1 LTIFVTHQVHVSERS
16 RTRTCS
22 PVAVSPVPRVGQLQL
37 RPAAHSCF
45 RRACASR
52 VPFRPAACRNI
63 DFSLSRETSIGAS
76 TSTPIQAQS
85 YMGALQKKSPAYDA
99 GSLIFLPHGGSRH
112 DPLGLVGPCRVVST
126 VR

>member
-1 LTIFVTHQVHVSERS
+1 MFLIIFVTHQIHVSERS
-16 RTRTCS
+16 RTRTGS
-22 PVAVSPVPRVGQLQL
+22 PDDCVAGPKGWVAT
-37 RPAAHSCF
+37 AASCF

-52 VPFRPAACRNI
+52 VPFRPAECRNI
-63 DFSLSRETSIGAS
+63 DFSLSSETSIGAS
-76 TSTPIQAQS
+76 TWDPHPSAELHE
-85 YMGALQKKSPAYDA
+85 ALQKKSPAYHA